1 MPKLVPNRSLGR
13 GRGPTDSCGV
23 PVVRCAPLIAMTPPS
38 TAWAETVGDD
48 EAAQH
53 EGFARVITYLQ
64 TRIND
69 KSGPGRAF
77 HRKPIAALS
86 GTLTV
91 NESLPDY
98 AAQGLFAEAGVHPVV
113 ARLSNGAI
121 VANPDAVPDIRG
133 FAFSVRDIDG
143 PGALGGAT
151 DRQDFLLINWPA
163 FGFRDSVD
171 FAEIVEA
178 TADGQLGLLKYFIQR
193 DGTLRGSAAMA
204 RQAAA
209 IARPFSG
216 FATAGF
222 HSCAPIQ
229 WGPYAAQV
237 HLKPVGAKVNLLAWR
252 NFSADIEDRVATAP
266 LKWEIQA
273 QFFTDEQAT
282 PIEDLRRPW
291 DAPKVV
297 VGELVLD
304 TLADTAEVE
313 ADHFDPWSALEEHR
327 PLGEVM
333 RARKAAYYP
342 SVQNRRR

>member
-1 MPKLVPNRSLGR
+1 
-13 GRGPTDSCGV
+13 
-23 PVVRCAPLIAMTPPS
+23 MTPPS
-38 TAWAETVGDD
+38 TAWAETVG
-48 EAAQH
+48 EHESTQH
-53 EGFARVITYLQ
+53 EEFTRVIVDLQ
-64 TRIND
+64 TRINA

-86 GTLTV
+86 GTLTTY
-91 NESLPDY
+91 ESLPDY
-98 AAQGLFAEAGVHPVV
+98 AAQGLFATAGTHRVV
-113 ARLSNGAI
+113 ARFSNGAI

-133 FAFSVRDIDG
+133 FAFSVRDIDS

-178 TADGQLGLLKYFIQR
+178 AEGGQLGLLKHFIQR
-193 DGTLRGSAAMA
+193 DGMLKGSVEMA

-209 IARPFSG
+209 MARPFSG
-216 FATAGF
+216 FATAQF

-237 HLKPVGAKVNLLAWR
+237 HLKPIGARVNPLAWR
-252 NFSADIEDRVATAP
+252 SFSADIDARIATAP
-266 LKWEIQA
+266 LKWQVQA

-282 PIEDLRRPW
+282 PIEDLRNPW
-291 DAPKVV
+291 EAPKVAI
-297 VGELVLD
+297 GELVLD
-304 TLADTAEVE
+304 ALANPEEIE
-313 ADHFDPWSALEEHR
+313 ADHFDPWAAMAEHR

-342 SVQNRRR
+342 SVRNRGQQHIG